1 MNREQ
6 TLLHAFHLGR
16 SAVTRHDELLVVLL
30 EVVEYMEECALCL
43 FFAYQFL
50 DVVNDKRVDTLV
62 KLDKLVD
69 LAAQSSRREL
79 VLKQTCRNI

>member
-1 MNREQ
+1 
-6 TLLHAFHLGR
+6 
-16 SAVTRHDELLVVLL
+16 
-30 EVVEYMEECALCL
+30 MEKCALCL